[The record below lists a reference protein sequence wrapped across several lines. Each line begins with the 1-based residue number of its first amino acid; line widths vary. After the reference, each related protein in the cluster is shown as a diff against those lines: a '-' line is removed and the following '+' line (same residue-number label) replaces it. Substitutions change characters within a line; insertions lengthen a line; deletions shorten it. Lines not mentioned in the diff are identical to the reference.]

1 MRIDGVDRITGMS
14 SQKEADSRLQTALLE
29 EGDIPRHIAIIM
41 DGNGR
46 WAKERGLPRV
56 QGHREGVESVRDI
69 VEACAQL
76 GVDYV
81 TLYTFSTENW
91 KRPVSEITALMELL
105 IRTLRREMET
115 FRRNGIRLQSI
126 GDWSQLPVEAQR
138 ELDESITAS
147 SENER
152 MTLVLALSYSG
163 RWELT
168 EAVRR
173 LARRVRDGYVDPDLI
188 DEAMIGQALET
199 VTIPD
204 PDLLIRTGG
213 EIRISNFLLWQI
225 AYAELYFTDVFW
237 PAFRRIELYR
247 AIRDYQ
253 NRERRFGAVMEKG

>member
-1 MRIDGVDRITGMS
+1 
-14 SQKEADSRLQTALLE
+14 
-29 EGDIPRHIAIIM
+29 
-41 DGNGR
+41 
-46 WAKERGLPRV
+46 
-56 QGHREGVESVRDI
+56 
-69 VEACAQL
+69 
-76 GVDYV
+76 
-81 TLYTFSTENW
+81 
-91 KRPVSEITALMELL
+91 MELL
-105 IRTLRREMET
+105 IRTLRREMDT

-173 LARRVRDGYVDPDLI
+173 LARRARDGYVDPDAI
-188 DEAMIGQALET
+188 DEAMISQALET

-213 EIRISNFLLWQI
+213 EIRVSNFLLWQI
-225 AYAELYFTDVFW
+225 AYSELYFTDVFW
-237 PAFRRIELYR
+237 PAFRRKELYR

-253 NRERRFGAVMEKG
+253 SRERRFGAVMEKG